1 MPTAT
6 ILAIGKMK
14 FAPYRSAAD
23 EYMGRLRHY
32 LTLREIEVK
41 SAASPKL
48 TELQVR
54 ETESRQ
60 LLANITPA
68 THLFVLDER
77 GKMFDSVQLSKII
90 ERIIDNSQ
98 DFAFAIGG
106 AVGHHDCIR
115 QRANTLLALSP
126 MTFPHELA
134 RVMIYEQLYRAMT
147 IIKNEPYHKV

>member
-1 MPTAT
+1 MTAT

-14 FAPYRSAAD
+14 FLPYRNAAD
-23 EYMGRLRHY
+23 EYMARLRHY
-32 LTLREIEVK
+32 LTIREIEVK
-41 SAASPKL
+41 SATSPKL
-48 TELQVR
+48 TELQIR

-60 LLANITPA
+60 LMANITNA

-77 GKMFDSVQLSKII
+77 GKMFDSVSFATKIGQ
-90 ERIIDNSQ
+90 IIDKSQ

-106 AVGHHDCIR
+106 ASGHHDCIR
-115 QRANTLLALSP
+115 QRANTLLAFSP

-147 IIKNEPYHKV
+147 ILKNEPYHKV

>member
-1 MPTAT
+1 MTAT

-23 EYMGRLRHY
+23 EYMKRLQHY

-41 SAASPKL
+41 SATSPKL
-48 TELQVR
+48 SELQIR

-60 LLANITPA
+60 LMSNITNT

-77 GKMFDSVQLSKII
+77 GKMFDSVTLSTMIGKLV
-90 ERIIDNSQ
+90 SSST

-106 AVGHHDCIR
+106 AFGHHDCIR

-147 IIKNEPYHKV
+147 ILKNEPYHKV

>member
-1 MPTAT
+1 MAAT
-6 ILAIGKMK
+6 VLAIGKMK

-23 EYMGRLRHY
+23 EYIQRLKHY
-32 LTLREIEVK
+32 VSLREIEVK

-48 TELQVR
+48 SELQVR

-60 LLANITPA
+60 LMANITNT

-77 GKMFDSVQLSKII
+77 GKMFDSVTLANMLGRLIS
-90 ERIIDNSQ
+90 SST

-106 AVGHHDCIR
+106 AYGHHECIR
-115 QRANTLLALSP
+115 TRANTLLALSP

-147 IIKNEPYHKV
+147 ILKNEPYHKV

>member
-1 MPTAT
+1 MTAT

-23 EYMGRLRHY
+23 EYMARLRHY
-32 LTLREIEVK
+32 LSIREIEIK
-41 SAASPKL
+41 SATSPKL

-60 LLANITPA
+60 LMANIANT

-77 GKMFDSVQLSKII
+77 GKMFDSVTFASQLG
-90 ERIIDNSQ
+90 RLIDRSQ

-106 AVGHHDCIR
+106 ASGHHECLR
-115 QRANTLLALSP
+115 QRANTLLSFSP

-147 IIKNEPYHKV
+147 ILRNEPYHKV

>member
-1 MPTAT
+1 MAAT
-6 ILAIGKMK
+6 VFAIGKMK

-23 EYMGRLRHY
+23 EYLGRLRHY
-32 LTLREIEVK
+32 LTIREVEIR

-48 TELQVR
+48 TELQIR

-60 LLANITPA
+60 IMSALQPS

-77 GKMFDSVQLSKII
+77 GKMYDSVTLAGMLS
-90 ERIIDNSQ
+90 RLMDASQ

-106 AVGHHDCIR
+106 ATGHHDCIR
-115 QRANTLLALSP
+115 QRANTLLSFSP

-134 RVMIYEQLYRAMT
+134 RVMLYEQIYRAMT